1 VSTLCSGD
9 YTQASGQTVS
19 VRYWNGCKN
28 ATLQRVL
35 RCTVAT
41 STVVNEVCEA
51 SQRALCCAVAN
62 PGVQCGAVRSSV
74 SGFSVSGFCLFRRGC
89 SNPGV
94 VLWDELL
101 VTGCCEVNYRV
112 VTFLLSKMVGVPPPG
127 GGRGRKSEQRG
138 SKGPGNQGGTP
149 QCGTVWCCG
158 APCDGSGLALKWN
171 WTLDGRV
178 YASETRRYSRSE
190 EGSGGMLRL
199 KGKGQED
206 PPKN

>member
-94 VLWDELL
+94 VLWNELL
-101 VTGCCEVNYRV
+101 VTGCCEVNYSV

-127 GGRGRKSEQRG
+127 GGRGRKSARLG
-138 SKGPGNQGGTP
+138 SGALDSRRLSVALQEVFLLFALFLVVLFGGT
-149 QCGTVWCCG
+149 
-158 APCDGSGLALKWN
+158 LAVT
-171 WTLDGRV
+171 WT
-178 YASETRRYSRSE
+178 
-190 EGSGGMLRL
+190 
-199 KGKGQED
+199 
-206 PPKN
+206 